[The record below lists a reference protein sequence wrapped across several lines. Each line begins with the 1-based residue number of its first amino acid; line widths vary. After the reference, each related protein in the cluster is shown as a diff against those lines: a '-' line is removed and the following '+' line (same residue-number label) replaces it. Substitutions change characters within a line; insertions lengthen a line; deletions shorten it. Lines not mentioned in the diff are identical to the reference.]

1 MLQLNYFHNFY
12 IYKISDKIQSKGG
25 DEMRKRV
32 KKISAVLMGSF
43 AIISLFQNASPKIPS
58 KVISPTVKTG
68 EIRVGGDKEGL
79 IILGNNS
86 RNLLTS

>member
-1 MLQLNYFHNFY
+1 
-12 IYKISDKIQSKGG
+12 
-25 DEMRKRV
+25 MRKRV

-43 AIISLFQNASPKIPS
+43 AMISLLQNASPKIPS
-58 KVISPTVKTG
+58 KVISPTVKIG

-86 RNLLTS
+86 KNLLTS